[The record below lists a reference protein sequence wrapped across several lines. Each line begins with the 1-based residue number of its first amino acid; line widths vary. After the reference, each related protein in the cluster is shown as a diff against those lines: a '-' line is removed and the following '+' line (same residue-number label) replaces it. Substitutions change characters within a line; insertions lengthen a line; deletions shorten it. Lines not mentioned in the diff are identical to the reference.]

1 MKHILKKQLI
11 LEGFIDHLKRNK
23 GKYSAGAGLGAG
35 LGATYAAGQGH
46 LGIGP
51 QDFVQDTVG
60 KAMDRLKADAVYD
73 KQLAN
78 RDAFIDVYRKPDN
91 ILYNDSNAEDYEYQ
105 KNFQPG
111 TYSAYLKNVVGDSGK
126 KLVGLDKEPDDTNFI
141 IRNPAHTAGIA
152 YDSASNFIKPWIG
165 LDK

>member
-1 MKHILKKQLI
+1 MKINKQLI
-11 LEGFIDHLKRNK
+11 LEGFFNHLKRNK
-23 GKYSAGAGLGAG
+23 GKYSAGAGVGAG

-51 QDFVQDTVG
+51 QDFVQDNVG
-60 KAMDRLKADAVYD
+60 RAMDHLKADAVYD

-78 RDAFIDVYRKPDN
+78 RDAFVDVYRKPDN
-91 ILYNDSNAEDYEYQ
+91 IIYNTNNDEVYEYQ

-111 TYSAYLKNVVGDSGK
+111 TYISALKNVVSDSGK
-126 KLVGLDKEPDDTNFI
+126 KLVGLDKEPDDINFI
-141 IRNPAHTAGIA
+141 IRNPAHTAGVT